1 MVVHVVRRF
10 VVIGAAAALALLT
23 PNLRAQSADQDS
35 PGAYPPAA
43 ADERDWSDD
52 IPAHLSVVD
61 GAATLERDG
70 RAEAA
75 EENVVLLAGDR
86 LRTGRGRVEVL
97 FDDGSALHLDQH
109 SSVDLL
115 SDSLIRLLD
124 GRLRLQVA
132 RTTRAVEYRVDAAPA
147 SAVIRAA
154 GEYRISLANARSND
168 AELRVVVMRG
178 SAELGNSQGRTQ
190 VRAGTEAFATGDR
203 APSLPYS
210 VNSASWDEFE
220 RWAQGELDRRLGAQ
234 SSRYLPTEVRYY
246 GGYFDSYGSW
256 GYEPVYGN
264 VWYPTVSVGWR
275 PYSYGRW
282 SFFGRFGWTWVG
294 RDRWSW
300 ATHHYGRWG
309 LSHSRWF
316 WIPDRRWAPAWVA
329 WGYAPGYTSWCPLGF
344 DGRPVLGFRYY
355 AGYRD
360 PWSAWTIV
368 PSRVFVN
375 NVVVNNVIVNNHIV
389 RHDTIA
395 PSVRSQFAEV
405 RRGPASPT
413 LASIPRAE
421 PLRAPTGSR
430 AVPRNSMD
438 AGRPAAWPDRATATP
453 AGRTD
458 VNAPRA
464 GTSPARDSAPSRV
477 RPPVIA
483 QPQVERATPSRVRPP
498 SVSVPSAG
506 TGRTDTRPADDPGRF
521 EPRAQPRSRV
531 PETPV
536 DPGRY
541 EPPSRTTAPRPGGV
555 QPRSDDT
562 PEPRYVPNRSRV
574 QPREPEPSRPEPPIR
589 PRVESRGPEP
599 SGPGPSRSRVEPR
612 APEPSGPP
620 PSRSRVEPRGST
632 PPPSASPSRGGES
645 RPAPAAPS
653 RGRGGQAA
661 PRSRGGV

>member
-10 VVIGAAAALALLT
+10 VVIGATAALVVLT
-23 PNLRAQSADQDS
+23 PNLRAQFADQDS
-35 PGAYPPAA
+35 PGAYPAAA

-52 IPAHLSVVD
+52 IPAHVSVVD

-86 LRTGRGRVEVL
+86 LRTARGRVEVL
-97 FDDGSALHLDQH
+97 FDDGSALHLDEH

-132 RTTRAVEYRVDAAPA
+132 RTSRAVEYRVDAAPA
-147 SAVIRAA
+147 SALIRAA

-178 SAELGNSQGRTQ
+178 SAELGNTQGRTQ
-190 VRAGTEAFATGDR
+190 VRAGTEAFASADR

-220 RWAQGELDRRLGAQ
+220 RWAQGELDRRLGVQ

-246 GGYFDSYGSW
+246 GGQFDQYGSW
-256 GYEPVYGN
+256 GYEPSYGN
-264 VWYPTVSVGWR
+264 VWYPTVAVNWR

-282 SFFGRFGWTWVG
+282 SFIGRFGWTWVG

-309 LSHSRWF
+309 LSSSRWF

-344 DGRPVLGFRYY
+344 DGRPVLGFRHY

-375 NVVVNNVIVNNHIV
+375 NIVVNHVVVNNYIV
-389 RHDTIA
+389 RHDTIS
-395 PSVRSQFAEV
+395 PTVRSQFAEL
-405 RRGPASPT
+405 RRGPASP
-413 LASIPRAE
+413 AVGAIPRAE
-421 PLRAPTGSR
+421 PLRAPTGPR
-430 AVPRNSMD
+430 AVPRNSME
-438 AGRPAAWPDRATATP
+438 AGRPAAWSDRAVAAPGGRSNGNATP
-453 AGRTD
+453 GYSAPTRDAG
-458 VNAPRA
+458 
-464 GTSPARDSAPSRV
+464 PSRV
-477 RPPVIA
+477 RPPVV
-483 QPQVERATPSRVRPP
+483 PTPEVERVTPARVRPP
-498 SVSVPSAG
+498 VVTAPSIDP
-506 TGRTDTRPADDPGRF
+506 GRGDNRQSEDPGRF
-521 EPRAQPRSRV
+521 EPRAQSRSRV
-531 PETPV
+531 PDAPA
-536 DPGRY
+536 DPGRS
-541 EPPSRTTAPRPGGV
+541 EPSSRVLRSREPDPAPTSRPTAPRWGN
-555 QPRSDDT
+555 DA
-562 PEPRYVPNRSRV
+562 PEPRSA
-574 QPREPEPSRPEPPIR
+574 
-589 PRVESRGPEP
+589 
-599 SGPGPSRSRVEPR
+599 PSRSRVESRPPEPSGPAPSRSRVESR
-612 APEPSGPP
+612 APEPSSPA
-620 PSRSRVEPRGST
+620 PSRSRVEPRGSSS
-632 PPPSASPSRGGES
+632 PPPSAPPAASPSRGGEG
-645 RPAPAAPS
+645 RPAPAPS
-653 RGRGGQAA
+653 RGRGGAE
-661 PRSRGGV
+661 PRARGR